1 MTELRKDPVVGR
13 WVIISTE
20 RAKRPQEFTPE
31 PVPRREG
38 VCPLCPGSER
48 MTPPEILGY
57 RQGGQPNDP
66 NWTLRVVPNKFPAL
80 RIEGELGKAADGI
93 YDRMHGIGAH
103 EVVIESERHDVD
115 LFDLPEKRFEDVL
128 WAYRDRLVDLK
139 KDHRFKSVLIF
150 KNHGAAAGA
159 SLTHS
164 HSQLIALPVIP
175 KRVMEEMNGCREYY
189 RFRDRCLFCD
199 IVVQEM
205 DQKVRIV
212 EETGEFLAF
221 SPYAPRFP
229 FETWIVPKRHQCAY
243 EMIEGD
249 QAKSARRRLP
259 ADLAPPEP
267 RPRKSALQLHRPQRP
282 VPGEGGGL
290 FPLAHRDHAEA
301 DEGGGIRVGIRVLHQ
316 PDPSRGVREVPPRT
330 SGVRPMARRWIR

>member
-20 RAKRPQEFTPE
+20 RAKRPHEYPPE
-31 PVPRREG
+31 PSPRREG

-80 RIEGELGKAADGI
+80 RIEGDLGKAADGI

-115 LFDLPEKRFEDVL
+115 LFDLPENRFQDVL
-128 WAYRDRLVDLK
+128 WAYRDRLLDLK
-139 KDHRFKSVLIF
+139 KDNRFKSVLIF

-159 SLTHS
+159 SLAHS

-199 IVVQEM
+199 IVVQEL

-249 QAKSARRRLP
+249 QAKALAAVFRRTLRRLNLALENP
-259 ADLAPPEP
+259 PFNFIVHSAPFQERAADLFHWHIEIMPKLTKVAGFEWGSGFYINPTPPEE
-267 RPRKSALQLHRPQRP
+267 SAKYL
-282 VPGEGGGL
+282 
-290 FPLAHRDHAEA
+290 
-301 DEGGGIRVGIRVLHQ
+301 
-316 PDPSRGVREVPPRT
+316 RELPE
-330 SGVRPMARRWIR
+330 

>member
-1 MTELRKDPVVGR
+1 
-13 WVIISTE
+13 
-20 RAKRPQEFTPE
+20 
-31 PVPRREG
+31 
-38 VCPLCPGSER
+38 

-115 LFDLPEKRFEDVL
+115 LFDLPEKRFEEVM
-128 WAYRDRLVDLK
+128 WAYRDRLLDLK
-139 KDHRFKSVLIF
+139 KDSRFKSVLIF
-150 KNHGAAAGA
+150 KNHGSAAGA

-243 EMIEGD
+243 EMIEGN
-249 QAKSARRRLP
+249 QAKALAAVFRRTLRRLNLALENP
-259 ADLAPPEP
+259 PFNFIVHSAPFSERAADFYHWHIEIMPKLTKVAGFEWGSGFYINPTPPEE
-267 RPRKSALQLHRPQRP
+267 SAKYL
-282 VPGEGGGL
+282 
-290 FPLAHRDHAEA
+290 
-301 DEGGGIRVGIRVLHQ
+301 
-316 PDPSRGVREVPPRT
+316 RELPE
-330 SGVRPMARRWIR
+330 

>member
-1 MTELRKDPVVGR
+1 
-13 WVIISTE
+13 
-20 RAKRPQEFTPE
+20 
-31 PVPRREG
+31 
-38 VCPLCPGSER
+38 
-48 MTPPEILGY
+48 
-57 RQGGQPNDP
+57 
-66 NWTLRVVPNKFPAL
+66 
-80 RIEGELGKAADGI
+80 
-93 YDRMHGIGAH
+93 MHGIGAH
-103 EVVIESERHDVD
+103 EVVIESERHDID

-128 WAYRDRLVDLK
+128 WAYRERLLDLK

-175 KRVMEEMNGCREYY
+175 KRVMEEMLGCKEYY

-205 DQKVRIV
+205 DQKLRIV

-249 QAKSARRRLP
+249 QANRLAAVFRRTLRRLN
-259 ADLAPPEP
+259 LALENPPFNFIVHSAPFQERAAEFYHWHIEIMPKLTKVAGFEWGSGFYINPTPPEE
-267 RPRKSALQLHRPQRP
+267 SAKYL
-282 VPGEGGGL
+282 
-290 FPLAHRDHAEA
+290 
-301 DEGGGIRVGIRVLHQ
+301 
-316 PDPSRGVREVPPRT
+316 RELPE
-330 SGVRPMARRWIR
+330 

>member
-1 MTELRKDPVVGR
+1 
-13 WVIISTE
+13 
-20 RAKRPQEFTPE
+20 
-31 PVPRREG
+31 
-38 VCPLCPGSER
+38 

-128 WAYRDRLVDLK
+128 WAYRDRLLDLK
-139 KDHRFKSVLIF
+139 KDSRFKSVLIF

-249 QAKSARRRLP
+249 QAKALAAVFRRTLRRLNLALENP
-259 ADLAPPEP
+259 PFNFIVHSAPFSERAADFFHWHIEIMPKLTKVAGFEWGSGFYINPTPPEE
-267 RPRKSALQLHRPQRP
+267 SAKYL
-282 VPGEGGGL
+282 
-290 FPLAHRDHAEA
+290 
-301 DEGGGIRVGIRVLHQ
+301 
-316 PDPSRGVREVPPRT
+316 RELPE
-330 SGVRPMARRWIR
+330 

>member
-20 RAKRPQEFTPE
+20 RAKRPHEFPPE
-31 PVPRREG
+31 PAPRTEG

-80 RIEGELGKAADGI
+80 RIEGDLGKAADGI

-128 WAYRDRLVDLK
+128 WAYRDRLLDLK
-139 KDHRFKSVLIF
+139 KDNRFKSVLIF

-159 SLTHS
+159 SLSHS

-175 KRVMEEMNGCREYY
+175 KRVMEEMNGCLEYY

-249 QAKSARRRLP
+249 QAKALAAVFRRTLRRLN
-259 ADLAPPEP
+259 LALENPPFNFIVHSAPFQERAVDFFHWHIEIMPKLTKVAGFEWGSGFYINPTPPEE
-267 RPRKSALQLHRPQRP
+267 SAKYL
-282 VPGEGGGL
+282 
-290 FPLAHRDHAEA
+290 
-301 DEGGGIRVGIRVLHQ
+301 
-316 PDPSRGVREVPPRT
+316 RELPE
-330 SGVRPMARRWIR
+330 

>member
-20 RAKRPQEFTPE
+20 RAKRPQEFPPE
-31 PVPRREG
+31 PPARREG

-48 MTPPEILGY
+48 MTPPEILAF
-57 RQGGQPNDP
+57 REGGQPNDP

-80 RIEGELGKAADGI
+80 QIEGELGKAADGI

-103 EVVIESERHDVD
+103 EVVIESERHDID

-128 WAYRDRLVDLK
+128 WAYRERLLDLK

-175 KRVMEEMNGCREYY
+175 KRVMEEMLGCKEYY
-189 RFRDRCLFCD
+189 RFRDRCLLCD

-205 DQKVRIV
+205 DQKLRIV

-249 QAKSARRRLP
+249 QARGLAAVFRRTLRRLN
-259 ADLAPPEP
+259 LALENPPFNFIVHSAPYQERAAEFYHWHIEIMPKLTKVAGFEWGSGFYINPTPPEE
-267 RPRKSALQLHRPQRP
+267 SAKYL
-282 VPGEGGGL
+282 
-290 FPLAHRDHAEA
+290 
-301 DEGGGIRVGIRVLHQ
+301 
-316 PDPSRGVREVPPRT
+316 RELPE
-330 SGVRPMARRWIR
+330 

>member
-1 MTELRKDPVVGR
+1 
-13 WVIISTE
+13 
-20 RAKRPQEFTPE
+20 
-31 PVPRREG
+31 
-38 VCPLCPGSER
+38 

-128 WAYRDRLVDLK
+128 WAYRDRLLDLK
-139 KDHRFKSVLIF
+139 KDNRFKSVLIF

-159 SLTHS
+159 SLSHS

-175 KRVMEEMNGCREYY
+175 KRVMEEMNGCLEYY

-249 QAKSARRRLP
+249 QAKALAAVFRRTLRRLNLALENP
-259 ADLAPPEP
+259 PFNFIVHSAPFQERAADFFHWHIEIMPKLTKVAGFEWGSGFYINPTPPEE
-267 RPRKSALQLHRPQRP
+267 SAKYL
-282 VPGEGGGL
+282 
-290 FPLAHRDHAEA
+290 
-301 DEGGGIRVGIRVLHQ
+301 
-316 PDPSRGVREVPPRT
+316 RELPE
-330 SGVRPMARRWIR
+330 

>member
-1 MTELRKDPVVGR
+1 
-13 WVIISTE
+13 
-20 RAKRPQEFTPE
+20 
-31 PVPRREG
+31 
-38 VCPLCPGSER
+38 
-48 MTPPEILGY
+48 MTPPEILGF

-103 EVVIESERHDVD
+103 EIVIESERHDVY
-115 LFDLPEKRFEDVL
+115 LFDLPVKRFEDVL

-139 KDHRFKSVLIF
+139 NDHRFKSVIIF

-175 KRVMEEMNGCREYY
+175 KRVMEEMNGCKEYF

-221 SPYAPRFP
+221 APYAPRFP

-249 QAKSARRRLP
+249 QANALAAVFRRTLRRLNLALENP
-259 ADLAPPEP
+259 PFNFIVHSAPFQERAADFFHWHIEIMPKLTKVAGFEWGSGFYINPTPPEE
-267 RPRKSALQLHRPQRP
+267 SAKYL
-282 VPGEGGGL
+282 
-290 FPLAHRDHAEA
+290 
-301 DEGGGIRVGIRVLHQ
+301 
-316 PDPSRGVREVPPRT
+316 RELPE
-330 SGVRPMARRWIR
+330 

>member
-20 RAKRPQEFTPE
+20 RAKRPHEFPPE
-31 PVPRREG
+31 PVSRREG

-128 WAYRDRLVDLK
+128 WAYRDRLLDLK
-139 KDHRFKSVLIF
+139 KDNRFKSVLIF

-159 SLTHS
+159 SLSHS

-249 QAKSARRRLP
+249 QAKALAAVFRRTLRRLNLALENP
-259 ADLAPPEP
+259 PFNFIVHSAPFSERAADFFHWHIEIMPKLTKVAGFEWGSGFYINPTPPEE
-267 RPRKSALQLHRPQRP
+267 SAKYL
-282 VPGEGGGL
+282 
-290 FPLAHRDHAEA
+290 
-301 DEGGGIRVGIRVLHQ
+301 
-316 PDPSRGVREVPPRT
+316 RELPE
-330 SGVRPMARRWIR
+330 

>member
-20 RAKRPQEFTPE
+20 RAKRPHDFPPE
-31 PVPRREG
+31 PAPRREG

-93 YDRMHGIGAH
+93 YDRMHGLGAH

-128 WAYRDRLVDLK
+128 WAYRDRLLDLK
-139 KDHRFKSVLIF
+139 NDHRFKSVIIF

-175 KRVMEEMNGCREYY
+175 KRVMEEMNGCKEYY

-221 SPYAPRFP
+221 APYAPRFP

-243 EMIEGD
+243 EMINED
-249 QAKSARRRLP
+249 QAKALAAVFRRTLRRLNLALENP
-259 ADLAPPEP
+259 PFNFIVHSAPFQERAADFFHWHIEIMP
-267 RPRKSALQLHRPQRP
+267 
-282 VPGEGGGL
+282 
-290 FPLAHRDHAEA
+290 
-301 DEGGGIRVGIRVLHQ
+301 
-316 PDPSRGVREVPPRT
+316 
-330 SGVRPMARRWIR
+330 

>member
-20 RAKRPQEFTPE
+20 RAKRPQEYPPE
-31 PVPRREG
+31 PPARREG

-48 MTPPEILGY
+48 MTPPEIIAF
-57 RQGGQPNDP
+57 REGGQPNDP

-80 RIEGELGKAADGI
+80 QIEGELGKAADGI

-103 EVVIESERHDVD
+103 EVVIESERHDID

-128 WAYRDRLVDLK
+128 WAYRERLLDLK

-175 KRVMEEMNGCREYY
+175 KRVIEEMLGCKEYY

-249 QAKSARRRLP
+249 QAKGLAAVFRRTLRRLN
-259 ADLAPPEP
+259 LALENPPFNFIVHSAPFQERAAEFYHWHIEIMPKLTKVAGFEWGSGFYINPTPPEE
-267 RPRKSALQLHRPQRP
+267 SAKYL
-282 VPGEGGGL
+282 
-290 FPLAHRDHAEA
+290 
-301 DEGGGIRVGIRVLHQ
+301 
-316 PDPSRGVREVPPRT
+316 RELPE
-330 SGVRPMARRWIR
+330 

>member
-20 RAKRPQEFTPE
+20 RAKRPQEFPPE
-31 PVPRREG
+31 PPTRREG

-48 MTPPEILGY
+48 MTPPEILAF

-80 RIEGELGKAADGI
+80 QIEGELGKAADGI
-93 YDRMHGIGAH
+93 YDRMNGIGAH

-128 WAYRDRLVDLK
+128 WAYRERLIDLSKDR
-139 KDHRFKSVLIF
+139 RFKSVLIF

-175 KRVMEEMNGCREYY
+175 KRVMEEMHGCREYY

-199 IVVQEM
+199 IVVQETE
-205 DQKVRIV
+205 QKVRIV

-243 EMIEGD
+243 EMLEGD
-249 QAKSARRRLP
+249 QAKGLVAVFRRTLRRLN
-259 ADLAPPEP
+259 LALENPPFNFIVHSAPFQERAGEFYHWHIEIMPKLTKVAGFEWGSGFYINPTPPEE
-267 RPRKSALQLHRPQRP
+267 SAKYL
-282 VPGEGGGL
+282 
-290 FPLAHRDHAEA
+290 
-301 DEGGGIRVGIRVLHQ
+301 
-316 PDPSRGVREVPPRT
+316 RELPE
-330 SGVRPMARRWIR
+330 

>member
-1 MTELRKDPVVGR
+1 
-13 WVIISTE
+13 
-20 RAKRPQEFTPE
+20 
-31 PVPRREG
+31 
-38 VCPLCPGSER
+38 

-115 LFDLPEKRFEDVL
+115 LFDLPENRFQDVL
-128 WAYRDRLVDLK
+128 WAYRDRLLDLK
-139 KDHRFKSVLIF
+139 KDNRFKSVLIF

-159 SLTHS
+159 SLAHS

-249 QAKSARRRLP
+249 QTKALAAVFRRTLRRLNLALENP
-259 ADLAPPEP
+259 PFNFIVHSAPFQERAADFFHWHIEIMPKLTKVAGFEWGSGFYINPTPPEE
-267 RPRKSALQLHRPQRP
+267 SAKYL
-282 VPGEGGGL
+282 
-290 FPLAHRDHAEA
+290 
-301 DEGGGIRVGIRVLHQ
+301 
-316 PDPSRGVREVPPRT
+316 RELPE
-330 SGVRPMARRWIR
+330 

>member
-1 MTELRKDPVVGR
+1 
-13 WVIISTE
+13 
-20 RAKRPQEFTPE
+20 
-31 PVPRREG
+31 
-38 VCPLCPGSER
+38 

-128 WAYRDRLVDLK
+128 WAYRDRLVDLRN
-139 KDHRFKSVLIF
+139 DHRFKSVIIF

-221 SPYAPRFP
+221 APYAPRFP

-249 QAKSARRRLP
+249 QAKALAAVFRRTLRRLNLALENP
-259 ADLAPPEP
+259 PFNFIVHSAPFQERAADFFHWHIEIMPKLTKVAGFEWGSGFYINPTPPEE
-267 RPRKSALQLHRPQRP
+267 SAKFL
-282 VPGEGGGL
+282 
-290 FPLAHRDHAEA
+290 
-301 DEGGGIRVGIRVLHQ
+301 
-316 PDPSRGVREVPPRT
+316 RELPE
-330 SGVRPMARRWIR
+330 

>member
-20 RAKRPQEFTPE
+20 RAKRPQDFPPE
-31 PVPRREG
+31 PASRREG

-139 KDHRFKSVLIF
+139 KDNRFKSVLIF

-249 QAKSARRRLP
+249 QAKALAAVFRRTLRRLNLALENP
-259 ADLAPPEP
+259 PFNFIVHSAPFSERAADFFHWHIEIMPKLTKVAGFEWGSGFYINPTPPEE
-267 RPRKSALQLHRPQRP
+267 SAKYL
-282 VPGEGGGL
+282 
-290 FPLAHRDHAEA
+290 
-301 DEGGGIRVGIRVLHQ
+301 
-316 PDPSRGVREVPPRT
+316 RELPE
-330 SGVRPMARRWIR
+330 

>member
-20 RAKRPQEFTPE
+20 RAKRPQEFPPE
-31 PVPRREG
+31 PPARREG

-48 MTPPEILGY
+48 MTPPEILAF
-57 RQGGQPNDP
+57 REGGQPNDP

-80 RIEGELGKAADGI
+80 QIEGELGKAADGI

-103 EVVIESERHDVD
+103 EVVIESERHDID
-115 LFDLPEKRFEDVL
+115 LFDLPEKRFV
-128 WAYRDRLVDLK
+128 
-139 KDHRFKSVLIF
+139 
-150 KNHGAAAGA
+150 
-159 SLTHS
+159 
-164 HSQLIALPVIP
+164 
-175 KRVMEEMNGCREYY
+175 
-189 RFRDRCLFCD
+189 RDRCLFCD

-249 QAKSARRRLP
+249 QARGLAAVFRRTLRRLN
-259 ADLAPPEP
+259 LALENPPFNFIVHSAPFQERAAEFYHWHIEIMPKLTKVAGFEWGSGFYINPTPPEE
-267 RPRKSALQLHRPQRP
+267 SAKYL
-282 VPGEGGGL
+282 
-290 FPLAHRDHAEA
+290 
-301 DEGGGIRVGIRVLHQ
+301 
-316 PDPSRGVREVPPRT
+316 RELPE
-330 SGVRPMARRWIR
+330 

>member
-31 PVPRREG
+31 PSPRREG

-80 RIEGELGKAADGI
+80 RIEGDLGKAADGI

-115 LFDLPEKRFEDVL
+115 LFDLPENRFQDVL
-128 WAYRDRLVDLK
+128 WAYRDRLLDLK
-139 KDHRFKSVLIF
+139 KDNRFKSVLIF

-159 SLTHS
+159 SLAHS

-249 QAKSARRRLP
+249 QAKALAAVFRRTLRRLNLALENP
-259 ADLAPPEP
+259 PFNFIVHSAPFQERAADFFHWHIEIMPKLTKVAGFEWGSGFYINPTPPEE
-267 RPRKSALQLHRPQRP
+267 SAKYL
-282 VPGEGGGL
+282 
-290 FPLAHRDHAEA
+290 
-301 DEGGGIRVGIRVLHQ
+301 
-316 PDPSRGVREVPPRT
+316 RELPE
-330 SGVRPMARRWIR
+330 

>member
-1 MTELRKDPVVGR
+1 MTQLRKDPVVGR

-20 RAKRPQEFTPE
+20 RAKRPQEFPPE
-31 PVPRREG
+31 PPARREG

-48 MTPPEILGY
+48 MTPPEILAF
-57 RQGGQPNDP
+57 RQGGQRNDP

-80 RIEGELGKAADGI
+80 QIEGELGKAADGI

-128 WAYRDRLVDLK
+128 WAYRERLLDLS

-164 HSQLIALPVIP
+164 HSQLIALPVMP
-175 KRVMEEMNGCREYY
+175 KRVMEEMHGCKEYY

-243 EMIEGD
+243 EMLEGD
-249 QAKSARRRLP
+249 QAKGLAAVFRRTLRRLN
-259 ADLAPPEP
+259 LALENPPFNFIVHSAPFQERAAEFYHWHIEIMPKLTKVAGFEWGSGFYINPTPPEE
-267 RPRKSALQLHRPQRP
+267 SAKYL
-282 VPGEGGGL
+282 
-290 FPLAHRDHAEA
+290 
-301 DEGGGIRVGIRVLHQ
+301 
-316 PDPSRGVREVPPRT
+316 RELPE
-330 SGVRPMARRWIR
+330 

>member
-20 RAKRPQEFTPE
+20 RAKRPHEFPPE
-31 PVPRREG
+31 PAPRREG

-48 MTPPEILGY
+48 MTPPEIIGY

-80 RIEGELGKAADGI
+80 RIEGDLGKAADGI

-103 EVVIESERHDVD
+103 EIVIESERHNVD
-115 LFDLPEKRFEDVL
+115 LFDLPETQFQDVL
-128 WAYRDRLVDLK
+128 WAYRDRLLDLK
-139 KDHRFKSVLIF
+139 NDHRFKSVLIF

-175 KRVMEEMNGCREYY
+175 KRVMEEMLGCKEYY

-205 DQKVRIV
+205 DQKLRIV

-249 QAKSARRRLP
+249 QARGLAAVFRRTLRRLN
-259 ADLAPPEP
+259 LALENPPFNFIVHSAPFQERAAEFYHWHIEIMPKLTKVAGFEWGSGFYINPTPPEE
-267 RPRKSALQLHRPQRP
+267 SAKYL
-282 VPGEGGGL
+282 
-290 FPLAHRDHAEA
+290 
-301 DEGGGIRVGIRVLHQ
+301 
-316 PDPSRGVREVPPRT
+316 RELPE
-330 SGVRPMARRWIR
+330 